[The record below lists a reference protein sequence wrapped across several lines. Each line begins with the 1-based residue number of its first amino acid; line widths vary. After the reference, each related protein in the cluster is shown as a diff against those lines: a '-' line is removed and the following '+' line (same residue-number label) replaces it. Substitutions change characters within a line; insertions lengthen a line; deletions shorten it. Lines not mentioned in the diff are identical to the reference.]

1 MESINNILFSPSS
14 ILVALVTVAILINK
28 AWPRVTRSKQNNKV
42 AGYTSDPTS
51 TQGLSVSKET
61 EIPEGWMTDSAIF
74 ELERRGLFSQ
84 VILIVENLRNTSNG
98 RFRHGCTLLTVRNS
112 PSLACTN
119 HLTWLA
125 FQSL

>member
-42 AGYTSDPTS
+42 AGHTSDPTS
-51 TQGLSVSKET
+51 TQPLSVSKET

-84 VILIVENLRNTSNG
+84 VMLIVKNLRSTSNMK
-98 RFRHGCTLLTVRNS
+98 FRHGYTLLTVRNS
-112 PSLACTN
+112 PNLACTN